1 MEKSVDFTFKVLLLG
16 AAGVGKT
23 CLFNQF
29 VSGVFSETTNAT
41 IGCDMKIKDVSYKSD
56 KTGNVYNIKLEVWD
70 TSGQERFQSLAKQY
84 Y

>member
-1 MEKSVDFTFKVLLLG
+1 MEKSVDYKFKVLLLG
-16 AAGVGKT
+16 NSAVGKT

-29 VSGVFSETTNAT
+29 VQGVFREVNDAT
-41 IGCDMKIKDVSYKSD
+41 IGVDFKLKDVSYKSD

-70 TSGQERFQSLAKQY
+70 TSGQERFQAIAKSY